1 MSDEPLQNIPI
12 HFILLGHSK
21 NHILM
26 AIAHFK
32 INKIVIFTS
41 KELLEENLPFI
52 QEIIPKSVQVLEVV
66 ELDPFEPQALEN
78 ILLIISEKYKKY
90 SAKGKIPII
99 TSLTGGT
106 NLMVVAMALV
116 ASEKRLKAYY
126 ILNNER
132 NDVIEIDYFEHMKGK
147 GSLEKS
153 GFHPL
158 EIS

>member
-1 MSDEPLQNIPI
+1 MSDEHSQNIPI

-21 NHILM
+21 NHILA

-32 INKIVIFTS
+32 INKMVIFTS

-78 ILLIISEKYKKY
+78 ILLIISEKYRKY
-90 SAKGKIPII
+90 SGKGKIPII
-99 TSLTGGT
+99 ISLTGGT

-116 ASEKRLKAYY
+116 ASEKRLKTHYV
-126 ILNNER
+126 LNNESS
-132 NDVIEIDYFEHMKGK
+132 DVIEIDYFERMKGK
-147 GSLEKS
+147 GSFEKS
-153 GFHPL
+153 GVLPT